1 MLDLALALFLIAAAG
16 VCVTFIIFIIVEIND
31 IRRG

>member
-16 VCVTFIIFIIVEIND
+16 VCVLFIIFIIAGLMI
-31 IRRG
+31 

>member
-1 MLDLALALFLIAAAG
+1 MLDLALALFLIAAAA
-16 VCVTFIIFIIVEIND
+16 VCVTFIIFYHSRCD